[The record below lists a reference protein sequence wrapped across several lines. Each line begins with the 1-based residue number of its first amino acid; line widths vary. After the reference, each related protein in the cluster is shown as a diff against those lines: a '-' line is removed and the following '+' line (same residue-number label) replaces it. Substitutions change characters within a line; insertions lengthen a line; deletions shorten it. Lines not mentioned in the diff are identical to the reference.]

1 MSKSGKDAIDETR
14 TLIRKL
20 TIRHRMMKSA
30 NALFRSAQTIKDI
43 EGPEHIMAEIE
54 ANVEKYGK
62 PYTANHLANNKA
74 KMNRLKF
81 KLVDLQDAEMM
92 RGEQA

>member
-1 MSKSGKDAIDETR
+1 MPVSGKDAIAETQGRIR
-14 TLIRKL
+14 TLTNYHRTMKAANEHFRKFK
-20 TIRHRMMKSA
+20 TIE
-30 NALFRSAQTIKDI
+30 NL
-43 EGPEHIMAEIE
+43 EGPENIMAEME
-54 ANVEKYGK
+54 ANIKKHGK
-62 PYTANHLANNKA
+62 PYTANNLANNKA